1 MSAADQTL
9 RQRKKPSTESSIGET
24 TEKYAESLSTMAPS
38 QIKPYL
44 IQAIPYVRMT
54 AEFIEST
61 IPLLEVARNFLVE
74 TWVKMKPYK
83 PELLFPAFA
92 GFILCF
98 FGGSFFTLIAAVEA
112 YRMCSHDQIDKCV
125 KDLITD
131 FNAFCVAN
139 KDDDKVDADKDG
151 IADVKEISGKELATR
166 KTILFLKTV
175 DPKRVTDALAGLNTG
190 LFAIVA
196 TLKLEFIKSIT
207 LGNSISTIVEPH
219 AKKFIVPSLKIAL
232 TKDYEK
238 WAEPVV
244 TYTVKSVAVSIA
256 WFIQRVVSAFHSAI
270 RGSHMFAN
278 NILEYLTIMGYLQKT
293 QREAMLLDTI
303 IAPVLALIGLWFQ
316 FSQGFSLRFPLN
328 ILLFPFSMCE
338 WFLMW
343 AVSS

>member
-1 MSAADQTL
+1 MSATDQTL
-9 RQRKKPSTESSIGET
+9 RQRKKPTTESSSVGDT
-24 TEKYAESLSTMAPS
+24 TQQYAESLSSMAPS

-44 IQAIPYVRMT
+44 VQAIPYVRMT
-54 AEFIEST
+54 AEFIET
-61 IPLLEVARNFLVE
+61 MIPLLEVARIFLMD
-74 TWVKMKPYK
+74 TWTKMKPYK
-83 PELLFPAFA
+83 PELLLPAFA

-112 YRMCSHDQIDKCV
+112 YRMCSHDQIDKCI

-131 FNAFCVAN
+131 FNAFCVAT

-151 IADVKEISGKELATR
+151 VADVKEISGKELATR

-219 AKKFIVPSLKIAL
+219 VQKYIVPALKIAL

-238 WAEPVV
+238 WAG
-244 TYTVKSVAVSIA
+244 T
-256 WFIQRVVSAFHSAI
+256 
-270 RGSHMFAN
+270 N
-278 NILEYLTIMGYLQKT
+278 N
-293 QREAMLLDTI
+293 
-303 IAPVLALIGLWFQ
+303 FQ
-316 FSQGFSLRFPLN
+316 P
-328 ILLFPFSMCE
+328 
-338 WFLMW
+338 
-343 AVSS
+343 